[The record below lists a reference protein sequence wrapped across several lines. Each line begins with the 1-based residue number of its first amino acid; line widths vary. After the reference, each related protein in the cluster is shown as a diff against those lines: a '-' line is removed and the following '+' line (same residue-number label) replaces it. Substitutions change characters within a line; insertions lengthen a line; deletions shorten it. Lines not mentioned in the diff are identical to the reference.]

1 MGARFCPRPEGAV
14 HQIAESANDVGL
26 TERTDRFLI
35 AGKWIEL
42 PVMDAIELRD
52 GKICAW
58 RDCFD
63 TAQFQRQMAPDEGAA

>member
-1 MGARFCPRPEGAV
+1 MLSTR
-14 HQIAESANDVGL
+14 IAESADGVGL

-42 PVMDAIELRD
+42 PVMGAFELRD

-58 RDCFD
+58 RDYFD
-63 TAQFQRQMAPDEGAA
+63 MAQFQRQMAPDEGAA